1 MRYRIG
7 EFARLA
13 GASIKTLRFYDQA
26 GLLEPAGVDVRTR
39 YRFYAPEQ
47 LRDLAA
53 IRALKDLGASLEEI
67 RGVVGSTDRDERRR
81 LLTRLRDRA
90 VAQIR
95 EASCSL
101 RWIDEALEHDAGGA
115 GLAPI
120 VVKRRGEIRVA
131 SIRTQ
136 LQNYADLGEVERDL
150 TRAVNQEFIG
160 AAKGVLWHRCE
171 ASGAIDGEPFVE
183 IAARAPHSRRYQVKQ
198 LPPVT
203 VASAF
208 CETDDMAAARTYD
221 AIDRWLHAHEYQL
234 AGPKREL
241 YVGRILEIQ
250 FPVKPA

>member
-1 MRYRIG
+1 MRYKIG

-26 GLLEPAGVDVRTR
+26 GLLEPAEVDVRTR

-47 LRDLAA
+47 LQQLAT
-53 IRALKDLGASLEEI
+53 IRALKELGASLADI
-67 RGVVGSTDRDERRR
+67 RELMGRGDRDASRR
-81 LLTRLRDRA
+81 LLSRLRDRA
-90 VAQIR
+90 AARIQ
-95 EASCSL
+95 EASRSL
-101 RWIDEALEHDAGGA
+101 RWIDEALENDACA
-115 GLAPI
+115 TAPVHI
-120 VVKRRGEIRVA
+120 ALKRRGEIRVA

-136 LQNYADLGEVERDL
+136 LRDYAGICDVEREL
-150 TRAVNQEFIG
+150 ARAVNPDFVG

-183 IAARAPHSRRYQVKQ
+183 IAARAPGSRSYEIKQ
-198 LPPVT
+198 LPPAT

-208 CETDDMAAARTYD
+208 CESDDGAAVRTYD
-221 AIDRWLHAHEYQL
+221 AIDRWLHARDLQL

-250 FPVKPA
+250 FPVKAA